1 MIVGGGEYG
10 AEEERVLKL
19 LAGGIGPALEDAGDA
34 PGGLDQLTGLPNRA
48 SLHRVL
54 RQELSYGRPLTVLAM
69 QPAVSED
76 RHGHT

>member
-1 MIVGGGEYG
+1 MGAVIVGGGEYG

-19 LAGGIGPALEDAGDA
+19 LAGGIGTALEDAGDA

-54 RQELSYGRPLTVLAM
+54 RRKLHSRPLTVLAM
-69 QPAVSED
+69 QPTVVQ
-76 RHGHT
+76 TTV

>member
-19 LAGGIGPALEDAGDA
+19 LAGGIGTALEDAGDA

-54 RQELSYGRPLTVLAM
+54 RRELSNGRPLTVLAM
-69 QPAVSED
+69 QPTVVQ
-76 RHGHT
+76 